1 MIDEKALEAGARA
14 VLHRR
19 IKPDFFEVKDG
30 VWTLDHDKVI
40 AEAAITAYLQA
51 LRPGSTGETDGWQ
64 PIETAPKDGSD
75 MLLYGHGVLRSGGV
89 YAKGHHVGW
98 SQVARDGSIYWA
110 TRDPAV
116 DCEPTHWRP
125 LPEPPSA
132 MLAAAG
138 GRE

>member
-51 LRPGSTGETDGWQ
+51 LRPGSTGESDGWVLVPKVPSEQ
-64 PIETAPKDGSD
+64 MVEAGFDALEASLPTYRETGRDCHPYDLDCRDWDTCSRKEDIG
-75 MLLYGHGVLRSGGV
+75 LIV
-89 YAKGHHVGW
+89 Y
-98 SQVARDGSIYWA
+98 R
-110 TRDPAV
+110 
-116 DCEPTHWRP
+116 
-125 LPEPPSA
+125 A

-138 GRE
+138 GTE